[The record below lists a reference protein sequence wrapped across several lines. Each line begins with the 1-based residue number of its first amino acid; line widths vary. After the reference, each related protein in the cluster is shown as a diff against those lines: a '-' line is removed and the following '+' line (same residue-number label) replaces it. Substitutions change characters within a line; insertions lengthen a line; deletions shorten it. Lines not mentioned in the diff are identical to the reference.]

1 MSEIQRLPHVVN
13 PNPVHPNAKTTTQIN
28 NGTTTTKLNIS
39 SPVCRNCKTQTTP
52 LWRRDETGQVLCNAC
67 GLFLKLHGRPR
78 PISLKTDTIKLR
90 NRIKQP
96 NFSKKNSAHTPELKL
111 KDSRPPLS
119 GLSSAAL
126 SSLVPTLP
134 SGKKSPRQNRKR
146 SPPPDF
152 AVQPQHQPPQPQ
164 PHQPQPQHQHPLP
177 HQHHLQHQHQHQ
189 HLQGPPQG
197 HPQGHP
203 QGPPGPQIHHLPA
216 LAGMPTSSTAVPLP
230 LSHPRGPSNHGPL
243 PHHLHH
249 LSGLSS
255 QVQLLHYPSS
265 TPTQFAPG
273 LQRITSPL
281 MLSTTLLNARSVSST
296 GAASPKGS
304 LSAAQA
310 AGALENMLNVLG
322 PSATFKGPG
331 HENMNGV
338 SLMGQSAKTPSSA
351 LKQESRIL
359 PGITPSSGTSTGASS
374 NVIASPSFGPQFHL
388 DSPKRDSHLVLP
400 KPSLPPL
407 HQTVSR
413 GLMTPANG
421 PVTTPSSVPSSG
433 PLPSIQNLHPVKT
446 EEQNGLSLEHAK
458 IVSNSSGES
467 QSNQPPQESKQQSG
481 ESGNTGS
488 NAEQPSQQQQQ
499 PSQQGSGNGDDEK
512 NNNNNNNNN
521 SNNHSHNSS
530 VAGSAEGAAYENTLL
545 KTRISEL
552 ELVNDLYRTRIMEL
566 EAMEQAARLRETSM
580 RRRLDEVIALQ
591 SQNAAAQLGDAAG
604 VEEKKAKPEL

>member
-1 MSEIQRLPHVVN
+1 MVN
-13 PNPVHPNAKTTTQIN
+13 NPVHPNAKTTTQIN
-28 NGTTTTKLNIS
+28 NGTTTTKLNIL

-96 NFSKKNSAHTPELKL
+96 NFLKKNSANTPELKAKEL
-111 KDSRPPLS
+111 RPLLS
-119 GLSSAAL
+119 LSLLTL
-126 SSLVPTLP
+126 SLLVPTVLKKLP
-134 SGKKSPRQNRKR
+134 KQNRKR

-152 AVQPQHQPPQPQ
+152 TVQPQHQPQI
-164 PHQPQPQHQHPLP
+164 HQPPPPQHH
-177 HQHHLQHQHQHQ
+177 
-189 HLQGPPQG
+189 
-197 HPQGHP
+197 
-203 QGPPGPQIHHLPA
+203 IHHLPG
-216 LAGMPTSSTAVPLP
+216 LAASTTAVPLP
-230 LSHPRGPSNHGPL
+230 LSHPRGPLNHAPL

-249 LSGLSS
+249 LLGISS

-281 MLSTTLLNARSVSST
+281 MLSNTILNARSVSST
-296 GAASPKGS
+296 GGVSPKGS
-304 LSAAQA
+304 LTAAQA

-331 HENMNGV
+331 RENMNGV
-338 SLMGQSAKTPSSA
+338 SLMGPNAKTPA
-351 LKQESRIL
+351 KQESRVL
-359 PGITPSSGTSTGASS
+359 SGIGSSLGSSTGANS

-388 DSPKRDSHLVLP
+388 DSPKREHPNLP

-413 GLMTPANG
+413 GMTPANG
-421 PVTTPSSVPSSG
+421 SGTPGSNLV
-433 PLPSIQNLHPVKT
+433 PLPSILNLHPVKT
-446 EEQNGLSLEHAK
+446 EEMGTLSAENAK
-458 IVSNSSGES
+458 IVHNSAGES
-467 QSNQPPQESKQQSG
+467 QSSQPPPKSSQS
-481 ESGNTGS
+481 EPNSS
-488 NAEQPSQQQQQ
+488 FNAEKQSSEQ
-499 PSQQGSGNGDDEK
+499 QQGSGNDDGS

-521 SNNHSHNSS
+521 DKQPNSHAAP
-530 VAGSAEGAAYENTLL
+530 VPASAEGVAYENTLL

-566 EAMEQAARLRETSM
+566 EAMEQAARLRESSI
-580 RRRLDEVIALQ
+580 RRRLDEVISLQ
-591 SQNAAAQLGDAAG
+591 SQNVQEDG
-604 VEEKKAKPEL
+604 KAKQEP